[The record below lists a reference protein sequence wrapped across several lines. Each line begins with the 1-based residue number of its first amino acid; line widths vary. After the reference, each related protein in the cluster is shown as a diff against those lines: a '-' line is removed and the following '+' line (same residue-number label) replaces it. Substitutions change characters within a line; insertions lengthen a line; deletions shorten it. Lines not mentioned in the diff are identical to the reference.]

1 MVTKGTFKSGEQT
14 YQSKYIL
21 SVKKH
26 GNEYGVT
33 FFDVTT
39 LEINIG
45 QFNDDE
51 NMSALRTLV
60 C

>member
-1 MVTKGTFKSGEQT
+1 MVTKGTFKTSDQT

-21 SVKKH
+21 SIKKH

-39 LEINIG
+39 LEIYIG
-45 QFNDDE
+45 QFIDDE

>member
-1 MVTKGTFKSGEQT
+1 MVTKGTFKTADQT

-21 SVKKH
+21 SIKKH

-39 LEINIG
+39 LEIYIG
-45 QFNDDE
+45 QFIDDE